1 MNALLK
7 GLIVSILLLAL
18 DTPWLLWN
26 FENFNTVMQKIQG
39 SPLRFRPEAI
49 LIVYPALAFL
59 LLRAK
64 SVGDAFLLGA
74 ATYSVY
80 DFTNYSSL
88 TNYPLSF
95 AITDTLW
102 GGTLFAIGK
111 FALDFLKI

>member
-26 FENFNTVMQKIQG
+26 SENFDTVIRKIQG
-39 SPLRFRPEAI
+39 SALRFRPEAI

-64 SVGDAFLLGA
+64 TVADAFLLGA

-80 DFTNYSSL
+80 DFTNYASL

-102 GGTLFAIGK
+102 GGTLFALGRT
-111 FALDFLKI
+111 ALDFLKI

>member
-26 FENFNTVMQKIQG
+26 SENFDTVIRKIQG

-49 LIVYPALAFL
+49 LVVYPALAFL

-64 SVGDAFLLGA
+64 TVADAFLLGA

-80 DFTNYSSL
+80 DFTNYASL

-102 GGTLFAIGK
+102 GGTLFALGRT
-111 FALDFLKI
+111 ALDFLKI

>member
-7 GLIVSILLLAL
+7 GLIVSILLLGL